1 MAETQRNKQTVA
13 RLFDAFRDG
22 DVEAF
27 DELIVEE
34 FVQHNPQVGN
44 GLQALKDFSA
54 PLGPVD
60 VDVRRVIAE
69 GDLVAVHSNYKTW
82 NMAGGRNLPPQRRR
96 QDHRALGRPPTGP
109 GNNRERQRHVLS
121 ADVIHPSNSP
131 GRVLYSS
138 CT

>member
-1 MAETQRNKQTVA
+1 MAETERNKQTVA

-60 VDVRRVIAE
+60 VDVRRLIAE

-82 NMAGGRNLPPQRRR
+82 NMAGVAIYRLNDDGKIMEHWDVLQQVPETT
-96 QDHRALGRPPTGP
+96 AS
-109 GNNRERQRHVLS
+109 GNDMFSQL
-121 ADVIHPSNSP
+121 
-131 GRVLYSS
+131 
-138 CT
+138 T

>member
-1 MAETQRNKQTVA
+1 MAETERNKQTVA

-34 FVQHNPQVGN
+34 FVQHNPRVGN

-69 GDLVAVHSNYKTW
+69 ADLVAVHSNSMTW
-82 NMAGGRNLPPQRRR
+82 KQAGGPNFRLNVEGTSHW
-96 QDHRALGRPPTGP
+96 HRELLNIGP
-109 GNNRERQRHVLS
+109 
-121 ADVIHPSNSP
+121 
-131 GRVLYSS
+131 
-138 CT
+138 

>member
-44 GLQALKDFSA
+44 GLQALKDS
-54 PLGPVD
+54 PPPSD
-60 VDVRRVIAE
+60 P
-69 GDLVAVHSNYKTW
+69 STSTC
-82 NMAGGRNLPPQRRR
+82 AG
-96 QDHRALGRPPTGP
+96 
-109 GNNRERQRHVLS
+109 
-121 ADVIHPSNSP
+121 
-131 GRVLYSS
+131 
-138 CT
+138 